1 MSLNPATPVITPPV
15 DPVAANTNYVC
26 NFVAGLFQNAFP
38 HLTEPKLKVTA
49 EGLFHLNQDLTGFKE
64 YLRDFLV
71 QIKVV
76 FYIYLF
82 S

>member
-1 MSLNPATPVITPPV
+1 MSLNPATPVITPPE

-49 EGLFHLNQDLTGFKE
+49 EGLFH
-64 YLRDFLV
+64 FLV